1 MGAHSNRHGDWPVD
15 AKVYIGDL
23 GSDGT
28 RYELENAFSAFGTV
42 KNIWIA
48 RKPPG
53 FAFVLMDDPRDAEDA
68 VRELDGKRICGR
80 RVKATLFALTKLHY
94 STIRPLLPFY
104 RSTL

>member
-1 MGAHSNRHGDWPVD
+1 MFYV
-15 AKVYIGDL
+15 KVYIGDL

-53 FAFVLMDDPRDAEDA
+53 SYYSSNVLMIVINSRVGFAFVLMDDPRDAEDA

-80 RVKATLFALTKLHY
+80 RVKVHEFALWIIKSKLVV
-94 STIRPLLPFY
+94 S
-104 RSTL
+104 